1 MVSVTSHKSFMAGM
15 PVYIRITATATGN
28 YTIKILITV
37 DEEAEPVELYMGEL
51 YLVAGIEIAV
61 DVADF
66 LTSITK
72 RTPLTIQ
79 VNHIDEDI
87 QEYGFSDELYIYPG
101 ACESDEVA
109 QAKITLSKSESQNWL
124 LTTRSIS
131 SEIFIPETEL
141 TDDLFSVRH
150 ILNTLEPTELIRIKD
165 VAGETIHTIADNSPI
180 LLAELRKT
188 LFTTQNKLHNVFHF
202 CYQYYNAIARTVR
215 TKNDFTVYITQAEV
229 TSELYFID
237 FTNQFG
243 IKERIQLVALSYTP
257 AFEKRGE
264 YMRYNPAK
272 AKLMPKYERVLRSDT
287 LTGFVGI
294 CYGDRLSF
302 VMDMLQS
309 AEHTLVTPTGEYV
322 VKVTPENNTLV
333 DSQRKEY
340 PISLRLEF
348 SDKSEFAI
356 FHKKNY
362 NTRIFTSPFGA
373 QFQ

>member
-1 MVSVTSHKSFMAGM
+1 MVSVTSHKSFMVGM
-15 PVYIRITATATGN
+15 PVYIRITATVTSN
-28 YTIKILITV
+28 YTMKILITV
-37 DEEAEPVELYMGEL
+37 DGEAEPVELYMGEL
-51 YLVAGIEIAV
+51 FLMAGIEIAV

-66 LTSITK
+66 LKTITK

-79 VNHIDEDI
+79 VRHIDEDI
-87 QEYGFSDELYIYPG
+87 QEYGNSEELYVYPG

-109 QAKITLSKSESQNWL
+109 QAKITLSKTESQNWL

-141 TDDLFSVRH
+141 TDDVFSVRH
-150 ILNTLEPTELIRIKD
+150 ILNTLELAEFILIKD
-165 VAGETIHTIADNSPI
+165 EAGEEIHSIADNSPI
-180 LLAELRKT
+180 LLAQLRKT

-202 CYQYYNAIARTVR
+202 CYQYYNFISRTVH
-215 TKNDFTVYITQAEV
+215 TKYDFTVYITQAEV
-229 TSELYFID
+229 ASELYFID
-237 FTNQFG
+237 FVNQFG
-243 IKERIQLVALSYTP
+243 VKERIQLVALSYTP
-257 AFEKRGE
+257 AYDERGE

-272 AKLMPKYERVLRSDT
+272 AKLMPKYERLLRSDT
-287 LTGFVGI
+287 LTGSVGI

-322 VKVTPENNTLV
+322 IKVTPENNTLV